1 MDKKYFIIFF
11 ILLFIGSLFAIFN
24 NNQSLTKSLTDLNKD
39 KIKTTVQGAI
49 KETSKKAGEVTSAI
63 VEKIEEIAIPTYETI
78 KEKGGE
84 AVSAMIVEP
93 SLGIAKDLV
102 KQVLTSASSTF
113 LTEEDIKDILLDN
126 SNGTCNCK

>member
-113 LTEEDIKDILLDN
+113 LTEEDVKDILLDN

>member
-24 NNQSLTKSLTDLNKD
+24 NNQSLNKSLTDLNKD

-49 KETSKKAGEVTSAI
+49 KETSKKAGEVASAI

-113 LTEEDIKDILLDN
+113 LTEEDVKDILLDN